1 MAGDAFCTFAAGRKD
16 RRYWVKSKPKRVLLK
31 AGNLSQPSQIFFTL
45 VKFGLS
51 QLKQTDSFVAILV
64 KI

>member
-31 AGNLSQPSQIFFTL
+31 AGNLSQPSQIFL
-45 VKFGLS
+45 L
-51 QLKQTDSFVAILV
+51 
-64 KI
+64 